1 MLHTWNDC
9 LHIVLHPSHPN
20 LNDTNFSLDS
30 QEESF
35 TDDHFTTLQ
44 KKENLLKFLH
54 SNTQSLASTFDRFQM
69 TLSNYSFDVVALP
82 ETWLTRNKALN
93 DFVQIPAGH
102 DLVTENRN
110 NMKGGGVGF
119 YI

>member
-1 MLHTWNDC
+1 M
-9 LHIVLHPSHPN
+9 
-20 LNDTNFSLDS
+20 
-30 QEESF
+30 
-35 TDDHFTTLQ
+35 
-44 KKENLLKFLH
+44 H
-54 SNTQSLASTFDRFQM
+54 SNTPSLASTFDRFQM
-69 TLSNYSFDVVALP
+69 ILSNYSFDVVALP

-119 YI
+119 YIKDSIKFKRRKDIENKACDLEHLWIELPGQNKNALGKGHLSLQEATTFK